1 MNSTAVALFGYNRP
15 AHIKKCLE
23 GLVSNKDFS
32 LFPIY
37 IFLDGM
43 KPDESEIKHLSVA
56 EVCEEFSKKYSNI
69 TVVKSN
75 ENLGLRKSI
84 INNLDN
90 LFKEYFKVIT
100 LEDDLLISEDF
111 LIYMNQALFNFQSDA
126 LIGSISG
133 FREGFFPPYLRSDL
147 VAANRPCCWGWATWR
162 DRWEKVNWHMPA
174 FGSSD
179 FERDLEL
186 LSGIGADLGHMYA
199 LQSNG
204 FIDSWSITFDANA
217 ARYRWRCI
225 QPRRNLVSNAG
236 LDGTG
241 THFTSPVTLVSGIN
255 YPKGTLTV
263 RMRWYSISTVYDIV
277 LKFSHSNLIR
287 LVRRIV
293 HGIAAKVQRL
303 SRNSSI

>member
-15 AHIKKCLE
+15 GHIKNCLE

-43 KPDESEIKHLSVA
+43 KPGESEIKHLSVA
-56 EVCEEFSKKYSNI
+56 KVCEAFSKKFSNI
-69 TVVKSN
+69 TVIQSY

-84 INNLDN
+84 ISNLDN
-90 LFKEYFKVIT
+90 LFKEYSKVIT

-111 LIYMNQALFNFQSDA
+111 LIYMNQALLQFQSDA

-133 FREGFFPPYLRSDL
+133 FREGFFPPYLKSDL
-147 VAANRPCCWGWATWR
+147 VAANRHCCWGWATWR

-174 FGSSD
+174 LGSPD
-179 FERDLEL
+179 FERDLGL

-199 LQSNG
+199 LQANG
-204 FIDSWSITFDANA
+204 LIDSWSITFDANA
-217 ARYRWRCI
+217 AKYKWRCI

-241 THFTSPVTLVSGIN
+241 THFTSPVTLVSDIK

-263 RMRWYSISTVYDIV
+263 RMRSYSISTVYDSV
-277 LKFSHSNLIR
+277 LKFSRSKLIR
-287 LVRRIV
+287 ISRRIV
-293 HGIAAKVQRL
+293 HGITTKVQRI